1 MKCDME
7 KIGVVNLIPV
17 GSIVLKSIRK
27 DKLKLDV
34 LLNYTNLKQDFK
46 TLIEQ
51 IKDLLE
57 KHLITDFLSSQNN
70 VYKVD
75 HSISEKSA

>member
-1 MKCDME
+1 ME